1 MGGSMF
7 RRLGCV
13 VGLLTAAALT
23 QPAHAFEHFAAMSAP
38 GVGTLGASAD
48 SPPTGIYMVDQSFA
62 IAGPDLGPTPALSN
76 GPGTARSQICFCVHA
91 DVFLFSP
98 GWNFL
103 GARYT
108 AIVVFPFVWL
118 SGEGPGAIFG
128 FQNTVIIPV
137 QLSWKLGDSGFY
149 VKTELGI
156 YIPDG
161 NINGPAGISGI
172 GSPWWTFQ
180 PALTLSYLKNGWN
193 FTAYNYI
200 ELYTQNP
207 DSGYTTGDIFHS
219 DLTAT
224 YTIGK
229 WTFGPVASFVGQ
241 ISGDS
246 CNGNSLCVAEI
257 SRAHVDNYSVWQVGG
272 LLGYNFGPVTITA
285 WDTYVVSQHN
295 NLVGGPNGTI
305 PIAYDGANG
314 VIVQPGNTFLVQV
327 NFALWTPPEEAPVPK
342 RPLIYK

>member
-1 MGGSMF
+1 MDGRML

-13 VGLLTAAALT
+13 AGLLTAVALT
-23 QPAHAFEHFAAMSAP
+23 QPAQAYEHFPAMSAP
-38 GVGTLGASAD
+38 GVGTLGSSAD
-48 SPPTGIYMVDQSFA
+48 SPPMGIYMVDQSFA
-62 IAGPDLGPTPALSN
+62 IAGPATGPTPLL
-76 GPGTARSQICFCVHA
+76 TAGGQKSELCFCVHA
-91 DVFLFSP
+91 DAFVFSP

-108 AIVVFPFVWL
+108 AVVAFPMVFL
-118 SGEGPGAIFG
+118 AGEAPGAQFG
-128 FQNTVIIPV
+128 FQNTFIVPV

-156 YIPDG
+156 YVPDG
-161 NINGPAGISGI
+161 DINGPAGISGI

-193 FTAYNYI
+193 LTAYLYA
-200 ELYTQNP
+200 EFYTQNP
-207 DSGYTTGDIFHS
+207 DSGYTTGDVFHA

-229 WTFGPVASFVGQ
+229 WTFGPVASYVAQ
-241 ISGDS
+241 VSGDS
-246 CNGNSLCVAEI
+246 CNGNALCVAEI
-257 SRAHVDNYSVWQVGG
+257 SGPHVDNYGVWQVGG

-285 WDTYVVSQHN
+285 WDTYVVSARN
-295 NLVGGPNGTI
+295 NLVGGPNGTTA
-305 PIAYDGANG
+305 IAYAPGVNGAF
-314 VIVQPGNTFLVQV
+314 VQPGNTAFIQAS
-327 NFALWTPPEEAPVPK
+327 FALWTPPEESTAPK

>member
-1 MGGSMF
+1 MDGRML

-13 VGLLTAAALT
+13 AGLLTAVAVT
-23 QPAHAFEHFAAMSAP
+23 QPAQAFEHFAAMSAP
-38 GVGTLGASAD
+38 GVGTLGSSAD

-62 IAGPDLGPTPALSN
+62 IAGADLGPTPAV
-76 GPGTARSQICFCVHA
+76 TAGGQRTQLCFCVHA
-91 DVFLFSP
+91 DAFVFSP
-98 GWNFL
+98 GWNFF

-108 AIVVFPFVWL
+108 AVVAIPFVWL

-128 FQNTVIIPV
+128 FQNTFIIPV
-137 QLSWKLGDSGFY
+137 QLSWKFGDSGFY

-161 NINGPAGISGI
+161 DINGPAGISGI

-180 PALTLSYLKNGWN
+180 PALTFSYLKNGWN

-246 CNGNSLCVAEI
+246 CNGNSLCVAEM

-272 LLGYNFGPVTITA
+272 LLGYNFGPVSITA
-285 WDTYVVSQHN
+285 WDTYVVSQRN
-295 NLVGGPNGTI
+295 NLV
-305 PIAYDGANG
+305 ANG
-314 VIVQPGNTFLVQV
+314 VSVPYIPGVNEAFVQPGNTFLVQAS
-327 NFALWTPPEEAPVPK
+327 FALWTPPEEAPAPK

>member
-1 MGGSMF
+1 MDGRML

-13 VGLLTAAALT
+13 AGLLTAVAVT
-23 QPAHAFEHFAAMSAP
+23 QPAQAFEHFAAMSAP
-38 GVGTLGASAD
+38 GVGTLGSSAD

-62 IAGPDLGPTPALSN
+62 IAGPDLGPTPATSVGGQRNQL
-76 GPGTARSQICFCVHA
+76 CFCVHA
-91 DVFLFSP
+91 DAFVFSP

-108 AIVVFPFVWL
+108 AVVAFPFVWL

-128 FQNTVIIPV
+128 FQNTFIIPV
-137 QLSWKLGDSGFY
+137 QLSWKFGDSGFY

-161 NINGPAGISGI
+161 DINGPAGISGI

-180 PALTLSYLKNGWN
+180 PALTFSYLKNGWN
-193 FTAYNYI
+193 FTAYNLL
-200 ELYTQNP
+200 EVYTQNP

-229 WTFGPVASFVGQ
+229 WTFGPVATFVGQ

-246 CNGNSLCVAEI
+246 CNGNSLCVAEMAK
-257 SRAHVDNYSVWQVGG
+257 AHVDNYAVWQVGG

-295 NLVGGPNGTI
+295 NLVAGFPNSVGVPYI
-305 PIAYDGANG
+305 PLVNQAF
-314 VIVQPGNTFLVQV
+314 VQPGNTFLVQAS
-327 NFALWTPPEEAPVPK
+327 FALWTPPEEAPAPK